1 MNIWGRLGISIAIVA
16 VFCIVM
22 TEFLQSTAYY
32 ETWKWQ
38 ICVGFIAASMV
49 LLVVGRI
56 LNARW
61 RRANAAAAARSKKQ
75 QDGEEDATPEAPFLL
90 LDLSYWGV
98 MFLLFGIVIIFIT
111 PQPKPIVGVL
121 QAAPVKAAAR
131 QKPTNA
137 PPPTPVSPSPE
148 KLRVF
153 PRVVLQGI
161 TYRTTD
167 SSVLIN
173 GKTLF
178 VGDRIGEAKVVAIT
192 RTAVTLEFDGQ
203 FKVLLLGQ

>member
-16 VFCIVM
+16 FFCIVM

-98 MFLLFGIVIIFIT
+98 MFLLFGIVIIFII
-111 PQPKPIVGVL
+111 PQPKAVIAVP
-121 QAAPVKAAAR
+121 QSAPVKAAAR
-131 QKPTNA
+131 QTPTNC
-137 PPPTPVSPSPE
+137 PTPKPLIPSPE
-148 KLRVF
+148 QPRRF
-153 PRVVLQGI
+153 PRVILQGI
-161 TYRTTD
+161 IYRTND
-167 SSVLIN
+167 SSVIIN
-173 GKTLF
+173 GKTVF
-178 VGDRIGEAKVVAIT
+178 VGDRIGEAKVVTIT
-192 RTAVTLEFDGQ
+192 RTTATLEFEGQ
-203 FKVLLLGQ
+203 YRVLELIK